1 MRPRV
6 QSLGL
11 HHAPAIASSAISVVG
26 SLRVVIVLR
35 TGLVCNCTG
44 SILPQ
49 FILLILCK
57 DVAVKSHAAMGAA
70 GAAMGAAGATCAST
84 AARAYTIS

>member
-1 MRPRV
+1 MQLYGV
-6 QSLGL
+6 
-11 HHAPAIASSAISVVG
+11 
-26 SLRVVIVLR
+26 
-35 TGLVCNCTG
+35 NF
-44 SILPQ
+44 LPQ

>member
-1 MRPRV
+1 MQLYGV
-6 QSLGL
+6 
-11 HHAPAIASSAISVVG
+11 
-26 SLRVVIVLR
+26 
-35 TGLVCNCTG
+35 NF
-44 SILPQ
+44 LPQ

-70 GAAMGAAGATCAST
+70 GAAMGAAGAT